1 MNNIFIF
8 FLLRFKVLG
17 KFYFSLQ
24 PLCVKEG
31 RVHVDVI
38 QRARWIANQNKTLQH
53 DFFYIIAIKISLE

>member
-1 MNNIFIF
+1 MNNILIF

-31 RVHVDVI
+31 RVRDVI
-38 QRARWIANQNKTLQH
+38 QSARWIANQNKTLQH
-53 DFFYIIAIKISLE
+53 DFFYIITIKMSLE

>member
-24 PLCVKEG
+24 HMCVKEG
-31 RVHVDVI
+31 RVRDVI
-38 QRARWIANQNKTLQH
+38 QSVRWIANQNKTLQH
-53 DFFYIIAIKISLE
+53 DFFYIITIKISLE